1 MSDEQINE
9 ATQRDKDTTN
19 KQHQQKR
26 HTGY

>member
-9 ATQRDKDTTN
+9 ATQRDKDTAN
-19 KQHQQKR
+19 KQHQQKT